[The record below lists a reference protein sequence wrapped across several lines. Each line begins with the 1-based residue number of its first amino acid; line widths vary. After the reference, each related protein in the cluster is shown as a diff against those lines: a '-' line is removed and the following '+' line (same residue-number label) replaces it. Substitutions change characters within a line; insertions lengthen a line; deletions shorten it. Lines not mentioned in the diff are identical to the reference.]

1 MTRARIRNDASAVA
15 EAAAGAPVSLGMIF
29 RTFLTAGA
37 ISFGGG
43 VVAYLREY
51 TVSDT
56 KWLDDDAFLDAL
68 EISQTLPGLNAVN
81 MSVIIGDNLR
91 GIPGA
96 IAAVAG
102 LVLPGVIVIM
112 GLGAAWQQQSHNPQV
127 KAFLTGVAAAAVGLL
142 STVTLQLG
150 HKQLVKPLDL
160 AIVAATFVSVSI
172 LHIPLYLVLLV
183 IGSAAVLLYRPGAKH
198 EPLEERARNLRERL
212 RNRRYLNLRH

>member
-1 MTRARIRNDASAVA
+1 MSDASAVA
-15 EAAAGAPVSLGMIF
+15 EAQAGARVSLGVIF
-29 RTFLTAGA
+29 WTFLLAGA

-56 KWLDDDAFLDAL
+56 KWLDDEGFLDAL

-96 IAAVAG
+96 IAAVLG
-102 LVLPGVIVIM
+102 LVLPGAVVIM
-112 GLGAAWQQQSHNPQV
+112 GLGAAWQEQAHNPQV
-127 KAFLTGVAAAAVGLL
+127 KAFLIGVAAAAVGLL

-150 HKQLVKPLDL
+150 HKQFTKPLDL
-160 AIVAATFVSVSI
+160 AIIAATFAAVSLLRV
-172 LHIPLYLVLLV
+172 PLYIVLVV
-183 IGSAAVLLYRPGAKH
+183 IGSAAIWLYRPGAKH
-198 EPLEERARNLRERL
+198 ARLEERTRHLRERL
-212 RNRRYLNLRH
+212 RHRHYIHLRH

>member
-1 MTRARIRNDASAVA
+1 MMNDAINDASAVA

-96 IAAVAG
+96 IVAVAG

-112 GLGAAWQQQSHNPQV
+112 GLGAAWQEESHNPQV
-127 KAFLTGVAAAAVGLL
+127 KAFLIGVAAAAVGLL

-150 HKQLVKPLDL
+150 HKQFVKPLDL
-160 AIVAATFVSVSI
+160 AIIVATFLAVSI

-183 IGSAAVLLYRPGAKH
+183 IGSTAVLLYRPGARH
-198 EPLEERARNLRERL
+198 ESVEERARHLRERL
-212 RNRRYLNLRH
+212 RHRRYISLRH

>member
-1 MTRARIRNDASAVA
+1 MNDASAVA
-15 EAAAGAPVSLGMIF
+15 QAGTGARVSLGTIF
-29 RTFLTAGA
+29 WTFLTAGA

-51 TVSDT
+51 AVSDT
-56 KWLDDDAFLDAL
+56 KWLDDEGFLDAL

-96 IAAVAG
+96 IVAVAG

-112 GLGAAWQQQSHNPQV
+112 GLGAAWQEESHNPQV
-127 KAFLTGVAAAAVGLL
+127 RAFLIGVAAAAVGLL

-150 HKQLVKPLDL
+150 HKQFVKPLDF
-160 AIVAATFVSVSI
+160 AIIVATFLAVSI

-183 IGSAAVLLYRPGAKH
+183 IGSTAVLLYRPGARH
-198 EPLEERARNLRERL
+198 ESVEERARHLRERL
-212 RNRRYLNLRH
+212 RHRRYISLRH

>member
-1 MTRARIRNDASAVA
+1 MNDASAVA
-15 EAAAGAPVSLGMIF
+15 EEGMSARVSLGTIF
-29 RTFLTAGA
+29 WTFLTAGA

-56 KWLDDDAFLDAL
+56 KWLDDEAFLDAL
-68 EISQTLPGLNAVN
+68 EISQTLPGLNAIN

-96 IAAVAG
+96 IVAVAG

-112 GLGAAWQQQSHNPQV
+112 GLGAFWQEQSHNPLV
-127 KAFLTGVAAAAVGLL
+127 KPFLIGVAAAAVGLL

-150 HKQLVKPLDL
+150 HKQFAKPLDL
-160 AIVAATFVSVSI
+160 AIIAATFVAVSI
-172 LHIPLYLVLLV
+172 LRIPLYLVLLV
-183 IGSAAVLLYRPGAKH
+183 VGSAAVLLYRPGVRH
-198 EPLEERARNLRERL
+198 ESLEERTRHLRERL
-212 RNRRYLNLRH
+212 RHRRYISLRH

>member
-1 MTRARIRNDASAVA
+1 MSEASAVA
-15 EAAAGAPVSLGMIF
+15 GEGAGARVSLGVIF
-29 RTFLTAGA
+29 WTFLTAGA

-56 KWLDDDAFLDAL
+56 KWLDDEAFLDAL

-81 MSVIIGDNLR
+81 MSVIIGDKLR

-96 IAAVAG
+96 AVAVLG

-112 GLGAAWQQQSHNPQV
+112 GLGAVWEQQSHNPQV
-127 KAFLTGVAAAAVGLL
+127 RAFLIGVAAAAVGLL

-150 HKQLVKPLDL
+150 RKQFTKPLDL
-160 AIVAATFVSVSI
+160 AIMAATFVAVSI
-172 LHIPLYLVLLV
+172 LRVPLYIVLLV
-183 IGSAAVLLYRPGAKH
+183 IGSAAIWLYWPGARQ
-198 EPLEERARNLRERL
+198 ERLEERARHLRMRL
-212 RNRRYLNLRH
+212 IHRSYTHLRH

>member
-1 MTRARIRNDASAVA
+1 MNEPDATA
-15 EAAAGAPVSLGMIF
+15 EAEAGARVSLGVIF
-29 RTFLTAGA
+29 WTFLTAGA

-51 TVSDT
+51 TVGDS
-56 KWLDDDAFLDAL
+56 KWLDDEAFLDAL

-102 LVLPGVIVIM
+102 LMLPGVIVIM
-112 GLGAAWQQQSHNPQV
+112 GLGAFWQEQSHNPQV

-150 HKQLVKPLDL
+150 HKQFVKPLDL
-160 AIVAATFVSVSI
+160 AIIAATFIAVSI
-172 LHIPLYLVLLV
+172 LRVPLYLVLLV
-183 IGSAAVLLYRPGAKH
+183 IGTAAVLLYRPGAKP
-198 EPLEERARNLRERL
+198 EALEERARHLRERL
-212 RNRRYLNLRH
+212 LHRHYTHLRH

>member
-1 MTRARIRNDASAVA
+1 MNESVAAVA
-15 EAAAGAPVSLGMIF
+15 QPEAQVSLLAIF
-29 RTFLTAGA
+29 KTFFTAGA

-51 TVSDT
+51 TVSET

-96 IAAVAG
+96 IVAVLG
-102 LVLPGVIVIM
+102 LIIPGVVFVM
-112 GLGAAWQQQSHNPQV
+112 GLGAAWKEESQNPMV
-127 KAFLTGVAAAAVGLL
+127 RPFLIGVAAAAVGLL

-150 HKQLVKPLDL
+150 HKQFAKPLDL
-160 AIVAATFVSVSI
+160 AIATATFVSVSI
-172 LHIPLYLVLLV
+172 LRVPLYIVLLV
-183 IGSAAVLLYRPGAKH
+183 IGTVAVLLYRPGAKH
-198 EPLEERARNLRERL
+198 VNLEERARHLRERL
-212 RNRRYLNLRH
+212 LHRHYTHLRH

>member
-1 MTRARIRNDASAVA
+1 MNDASAVA
-15 EAAAGAPVSLGMIF
+15 EAGAETQVPLATIF
-29 RTFLTAGA
+29 WTFLTAGA

-96 IAAVAG
+96 IVAVAG

-112 GLGAAWQQQSHNPQV
+112 GLGAAWQEESHNPLV
-127 KAFLTGVAAAAVGLL
+127 RAFLIGVAAAAVGLL

-150 HKQLVKPLDL
+150 HKQFVKPLDL
-160 AIVAATFVSVSI
+160 AIIAATFLAISI
-172 LHIPLYLVLLV
+172 LHVPLYIVLLV
-183 IGSAAVLLYRPGAKH
+183 IGSAAIVLYRPGAKH
-198 EPLEERARNLRERL
+198 EHLEERARHLRERL
-212 RNRRYLNLRH
+212 LHRHYTHLRH

>member
-1 MTRARIRNDASAVA
+1 MNDASAVA
-15 EAAAGAPVSLGMIF
+15 EAGAQTQVSLGTIF
-29 RTFLTAGA
+29 WTFLTAGA

-56 KWLDDDAFLDAL
+56 RWLDDDAFLDAL

-91 GIPGA
+91 GIRGA
-96 IAAVAG
+96 IVAVMG
-102 LVLPGVIVIM
+102 LVLPGVIVIV
-112 GLGAAWQQQSHNPQV
+112 GLGAAWQEESHNPQV
-127 KAFLTGVAAAAVGLL
+127 RAFLIGVAAAAVGLL

-150 HKQLVKPLDL
+150 HKQFVKPLDL
-160 AIVAATFVSVSI
+160 AIIAATFVAVSI
-172 LHIPLYLVLLV
+172 LHVPLYIVLLV

-198 EPLEERARNLRERL
+198 ERLEERARHLRERL
-212 RNRRYLNLRH
+212 LHRHYIHIRH

>member
-1 MTRARIRNDASAVA
+1 MNDASAAA
-15 EAAAGAPVSLGMIF
+15 EAGTGARVSLGTIF
-29 RTFLTAGA
+29 WTFLTAGA

-43 VVAYLREY
+43 VVAYLREF

-56 KWLDDDAFLDAL
+56 KWLDDEGFLDAL

-96 IAAVAG
+96 IVAVAG
-102 LVLPGVIVIM
+102 LVLPGVVVIM
-112 GLGAAWQQQSHNPQV
+112 GLGAFWQEQSHNPQV
-127 KAFLTGVAAAAVGLL
+127 KAFLIGVAAAAVGLL

-150 HKQLVKPLDL
+150 HKQFVKPLDL
-160 AIVAATFVSVSI
+160 AIIAATFVAVSI
-172 LHIPLYLVLLV
+172 LRIPLYIVLVV

-198 EPLEERARNLRERL
+198 KLLEERARHLRERL
-212 RNRRYLNLRH
+212 LHRRYISLRH

>member
-1 MTRARIRNDASAVA
+1 MNDASAA
-15 EAAAGAPVSLGMIF
+15 SEAAAGAPVPLGIIF

-56 KWLDDDAFLDAL
+56 KWLNDDAFLDAL

-102 LVLPGVIVIM
+102 LVLPGVVVIM
-112 GLGAAWQQQSHNPQV
+112 GLGAAWQEESHNPQV
-127 KAFLTGVAAAAVGLL
+127 RAFLIGVAAAAVGLL

-150 HKQLVKPLDL
+150 HKQFVRPLDF

-172 LHIPLYLVLLV
+172 LHIPLYIVLLV
-183 IGSAAVLLYRPGAKH
+183 VGTAAVLLYRPGATH
-198 EPLEERARNLRERL
+198 RAMPERARQLRERL
-212 RNRRYLNLRH
+212 GHRQNLRIRH

>member
-1 MTRARIRNDASAVA
+1 MNDASATA
-15 EAAAGAPVSLGMIF
+15 EARAQTQVSLGTIF
-29 RTFLTAGA
+29 WTFLTAGA

-68 EISQTLPGLNAVN
+68 EISQTLPGLNAIN

-96 IAAVAG
+96 IVAVAG
-102 LVLPGVIVIM
+102 LVLPGVVIIM
-112 GLGAAWQQQSHNPQV
+112 GLGAFWQEQSHNPQI
-127 KAFLTGVAAAAVGLL
+127 KAFLIGVAAAAVGLL

-150 HKQLVKPLDL
+150 HKQFVKPLDL
-160 AIVAATFVSVSI
+160 AIIAATFLATSI
-172 LHIPLYLVLLV
+172 LHVPLYIVLLV
-183 IGSAAVLLYRPGAKH
+183 IGSAAVLLYWPGSKH
-198 EPLEERARNLRERL
+198 EVLQERARHLRERL
-212 RNRRYLNLRH
+212 LHRRYINLRH

>member
-1 MTRARIRNDASAVA
+1 MNDASAVA
-15 EAAAGAPVSLGMIF
+15 EEGMSARVSLGTIF
-29 RTFLTAGA
+29 WTFLTAGA

-56 KWLDDDAFLDAL
+56 KWLDDEAFLDAL

-96 IAAVAG
+96 IVAVAG

-112 GLGAAWQQQSHNPQV
+112 GLGAFWQEQSHNPLV
-127 KAFLTGVAAAAVGLL
+127 KPFLIGVAAAAVGLL

-150 HKQLVKPLDL
+150 HKQFAKPLDL
-160 AIVAATFVSVSI
+160 AIIAATFVAVSI
-172 LHIPLYLVLLV
+172 LRIPLYLVLLV
-183 IGSAAVLLYRPGAKH
+183 VGSAAVLIYRPGVRH
-198 EPLEERARNLRERL
+198 ESLEERTRHLRERL
-212 RNRRYLNLRH
+212 RHRRYISLRH

>member
-1 MTRARIRNDASAVA
+1 MNEATVVA
-15 EAAAGAPVSLGMIF
+15 ETEQGAQVSLAKILW
-29 RTFLTAGA
+29 TFLAAGA

-56 KWLDDDAFLDAL
+56 KWLGDEAFLDAL

-96 IAAVAG
+96 IVAVIG

-112 GLGAAWQQQSHNPQV
+112 GLGAFWQEHSRSPLV
-127 KAFLTGVAAAAVGLL
+127 KPFLTGVAAAAVGLL
-142 STVTLQLG
+142 TTVTLQLG
-150 HKQLVKPLDL
+150 RKQFIKPLDL
-160 AIVAATFVSVSI
+160 AIIAATFIAVSI
-172 LHIPLYLVLLV
+172 LHIALYIVLLV
-183 IGSAAVLLYRPGAKH
+183 IGTTAVLIYRPGAKH
-198 EPLEERARNLRERL
+198 ESLEERARHLRERL
-212 RNRRYLNLRH
+212 LHRHYIHLRH